1 MQSLSGQRGSS
12 AAGLALNNEQST
24 TSERAEMRADLKGLD
39 TAALMANVMNDMYPD
54 EHGRFGPFGG
64 RYVPETLVPAL
75 DRLEAGV
82 KRYLRDPD
90 FLKEFHVE
98 LSSWV
103 GRPTALTHAREL
115 SRRWGADIWLKR
127 EDLAHTG
134 AHKINNSIGQV
145 LLAKRLGAKRV
156 IAETGAGQHG
166 VASAAACARVGL
178 PCVVYMGAVDMERQ
192 APNVGR
198 MKLLGATVMPV
209 TSGDKTLR
217 AAVDEALRD
226 WVSDPNGTY
235 YCLGSAIGPH
245 PYPYIVRELQ
255 SVIGREAR
263 EQMLKATGVL
273 PDIAIACVGGGSNA
287 IGLFHPF
294 VKDRSVQLLGLEAGG
309 LGTGLGQNAASL
321 AYGKP
326 GVLQGCYSL
335 LLQDDDGQIQET
347 HSVSA
352 GLDYPGVGP
361 EHALLQ
367 TIGRVRYEAA
377 TDAEALDALA
387 EVCAAEGI
395 LPAIESSHAFAGAKR
410 WAKQNPGK
418 RVLIGLSGRG
428 DKDMPTLQRTL
439 LKGVL

>member
-1 MQSLSGQRGSS
+1 MSFSLSASES
-12 AAGLALNNEQST
+12 KELLAG
-24 TSERAEMRADLKGLD
+24 
-39 TAALMANVMNDMYPD
+39 VMNDAFPD
-54 EHGRFGPFGG
+54 AHGRFGPFGG

-75 DRLEAGV
+75 DRLQAGV
-82 KRYLRDPD
+82 DRYLRDAD
-90 FLKEFHVE
+90 FLRDFHAE
-98 LSSWV
+98 LKDWV
-103 GRPTALTHAREL
+103 GRPTPLTHAREL

-145 LLAKRLGAKRV
+145 LLARKLGAKRV

-166 VASAAACARVGL
+166 VASAAACARLGM
-178 PCVVYMGAVDMERQ
+178 PCTVYMGAVDMERQ

-198 MKLLGATVMPV
+198 MKLLGATVVPV
-209 TSGDKTLR
+209 TSGDQTLR

-263 EQMLKATGVL
+263 EQFLKERGKL
-273 PDIAIACVGGGSNA
+273 PDLVAACVGGGSNA
-287 IGLFHPF
+287 IGLFYPF
-294 VKDRSVQLLGLEAGG
+294 VKDHAVDMLGLEAGG
-309 LGTGLGQNAASL
+309 KGTGLGENAASL
-321 AYGKP
+321 AYGTP

-335 LLQDDDGQIQET
+335 LLQDENGQIQET

-361 EHALLQ
+361 EHALFMS
-367 TIGRVRYEAA
+367 IGRVRYEAVN
-377 TDAEALDALA
+377 DDEALEALA
-387 EVCAAEGI
+387 EVCSAEGI

-410 WAKQNPGK
+410 YAKKNPGK
-418 RVLIGLSGRG
+418 NILIGLSGRG

-439 LKGVL
+439 LKGVI

>member
-1 MQSLSGQRGSS
+1 MSVDVS
-12 AAGLALNNEQST
+12 APDLTALI
-24 TSERAEMRADLKGLD
+24 
-39 TAALMANVMNDMYPD
+39 ANVMRDAYPD
-54 EHGRFGPFGG
+54 ARGRFGPFGG

-75 DRLEAGV
+75 DRLQAGV
-82 KRYLRDPD
+82 DRYLHDPD
-90 FLKEFHVE
+90 FLEEFHAE
-98 LSSWV
+98 LGSWV
-103 GRPTALTHAREL
+103 GRPTALTHARGL
-115 SRRWGADIWLKR
+115 SKRWGAEVWLKR

-145 LLAKRLGAKRV
+145 LLAKKLGAKRI

-166 VASAAACARVGL
+166 VATAAACARVGM
-178 PCVVYMGAVDMERQ
+178 PCTVYMGAVDMERQ

-217 AAVDEALRD
+217 AAVDDALRD
-226 WVSDPNGTY
+226 WVTDPDGTY

-263 EQMLKATGVL
+263 EQMLAATGKL

-294 VKDRSVQLLGLEAGG
+294 VKDRAVEMLGLEAGG
-309 LGTGLGQNAASL
+309 IGSGLGQNAASL
-321 AYGKP
+321 AFGTP
-326 GVLQGCYSL
+326 GVLQGTYSL
-335 LLQDDDGQIQET
+335 LLQDENGQIQET

-367 TIGRVRYEAA
+367 TIGRVQYEAVN
-377 TDAEALDALA
+377 DDDALDALA
-387 EVCAAEGI
+387 ECCAAEGI
-395 LPAIESSHAFAGAKR
+395 LPAIESAHALAGAR
-410 WAKQNPGK
+410 RYAQRNPG
-418 RVLIGLSGRG
+418 RRILIGLSGRG

-439 LKGVL
+439 LKDLI

>member
-1 MQSLSGQRGSS
+1 MKQAMNPSEQKSL
-12 AAGLALNNEQST
+12 LANIHQD
-24 TSERAEMRADLKGLD
+24 A
-39 TAALMANVMNDMYPD
+39 YPD
-54 EHGRFGPFGG
+54 ERGRFGPFGG

-75 DRLEAGV
+75 DRLQTGV
-82 KRYLRDPD
+82 DRYLRDP
-90 FLKEFHVE
+90 EFQREFQDE
-98 LSSWV
+98 LHNWV
-103 GRPTALTHAREL
+103 GRATPLTFAATL
-115 SRRWGADIWLKR
+115 SKQWGAEVWLKR

-145 LLAKRLGAKRV
+145 LLAKKLGAKRV

-166 VASAAACARVGL
+166 VASAAACARLGM
-178 PCVVYMGAVDMERQ
+178 PCTVYMGSVDMERQ

-198 MKLLGATVMPV
+198 MKLLGATVVPV
-209 TSGDKTLR
+209 TSGDQTLR

-263 EQMLKATGVL
+263 VQMLERTGKL
-273 PDIAIACVGGGSNA
+273 PDLVVACVGGGSNA
-287 IGLFHPF
+287 IGMFHPF
-294 VKDRSVQLLGLEAGG
+294 VKDRDVEMLGIEAGG
-309 LGTGLGQNAASL
+309 TGSGLGQNAASL
-321 AYGKP
+321 AYGTP
-326 GVLQGCYSL
+326 GVLQGCFSM
-335 LLQDDDGQIQET
+335 LLQDENGQIQET

-367 TIGRVRYEAA
+367 SVGRIKYEAVN
-377 TDAEALDALA
+377 DDDALA
-387 EVCAAEGI
+387 ALAECCAAEGI
-395 LPAIESSHAFAGAKR
+395 LPAIESSHALAGAKR
-410 WAKQNPGK
+410 YARANPGK
-418 RVLIGLSGRG
+418 RILIALSGRG

-439 LKGVL
+439 LKDVL

>member
-1 MQSLSGQRGSS
+1 MRTQTFSPADQQAMLAKMLSDS
-12 AAGLALNNEQST
+12 
-24 TSERAEMRADLKGLD
+24 
-39 TAALMANVMNDMYPD
+39 YPD
-54 EHGRFGPFGG
+54 ARGRFGPFGG

-75 DRLEAGV
+75 DRLQAGV
-82 KRYLRDPD
+82 DRYLHDPD
-90 FLKEFHVE
+90 FLKEFHSE
-98 LSSWV
+98 LKDWI
-103 GRPTALTHAREL
+103 GRPTPLTHARGL
-115 SRRWGADIWLKR
+115 SRLWGADVWLKR

-145 LLAKRLGAKRV
+145 LLAKKLGAKRV

-166 VASAAACARVGL
+166 VASAAACARLGM
-178 PCVVYMGAVDMERQ
+178 PCTVYMGAVDMERQ

-198 MKLLGATVMPV
+198 MMLLGATVVPV

-226 WVSDPNGTY
+226 WVTDPNGTF

-263 EQMLKATGVL
+263 EQMLAATGKL

-294 VKDRSVQLLGLEAGG
+294 VKDKDVQLLGLEAGG
-309 LGTGLGQNAASL
+309 VGSGLGQNAAPLSF
-321 AYGKP
+321 GTP
-326 GVLQGCYSL
+326 GVLQGTYSM
-335 LLQDDDGQIQET
+335 LLQDENGQIQET
-347 HSVSA
+347 SSVSA

-367 TIGRVRYEAA
+367 TVGRVKY
-377 TDAEALDALA
+377 DAVNDADALA
-387 EVCAAEGI
+387 SLAECCAAEGI
-395 LPAIESSHAFAGAKR
+395 LPAIESAHALAGAKR
-410 WAKQNPGK
+410 FAQAHPGK
-418 RVLIGLSGRG
+418 RILIGLSGRG
-428 DKDMPTLQRTL
+428 DKDMPTLQQTL
-439 LKGVL
+439 LKGKL